1 MCLIVAKR
9 TTVYCS
15 KELMNIIKIVNNE
28 MFIRQQKT
36 LSAHSSEYKPKCIWC
51 VSTSAWLVVSK

>member
-15 KELMNIIKIVNNE
+15 KELKNIIKIVNNE

-36 LSAHSSEYKPKCIWC
+36 LSAHSGEYKPKCI
-51 VSTSAWLVVSK
+51 

>member
-9 TTVYCS
+9 TTVYWS

-28 MFIRQQKT
+28 MFIRQQKKRCLHT
-36 LSAHSSEYKPKCIWC
+36 AVNTNLNAFDVCQLLPDW
-51 VSTSAWLVVSK
+51 